1 MSLKW
6 NDTVVGKIDQAI
18 KVGLTACA
26 MQVKS
31 QAKALIKEKKVIDT
45 GRLLNSIEYKVNK
58 DNAVIG
64 TNVEYA
70 IYNEFG
76 TKFMPP
82 RSFLREGLDLVK
94 PDLQPIFT
102 ASWKKVMGND

>member
-6 NDTVVGKIDQAI
+6 DESVVEKIDRAM

-26 MQVKS
+26 MQVQS
-31 QAKALIKEKKVIDT
+31 QAKSLIKEKKIIDT
-45 GRLLNSIEYKVNK
+45 GRLLNSIEYKINK
-58 DNAVIG
+58 DNAIIG

-102 ASWKKVMGND
+102 ESWNKVMGRD